1 MENFDEMKLYWKQLD
16 DKSDVGSETNK
27 KILEAIRSNNY
38 RSLKGEMKKERV
50 IGLMALVAIMIF
62 IAIYNASG
70 KKFHVVTWTSAEIF
84 AFISFIVQFLDII
97 IIDKMDFSESVT
109 KLKEKLRQYKKWYY
123 YSYYLAAIMVAIYIG
138 IFLKYETWLYI
149 PSAQS
154 RILITAGISLV
165 VAACIIYLNHRHDM
179 NALKELEEII
189 DEE

>member
-38 RSLKGEMKKERV
+38 RSLKGKMKKERV

-70 KKFHVVTWTSAEIF
+70 KKFHVVTWTSAEII

-123 YSYYLAAIMVAIYIG
+123 YSYYLSAIMVAIYIG
-138 IFLKYETWLYI
+138 ILLKYETWLYI

-165 VAACIIYLNHRHDM
+165 VAACITYLNHRHDM